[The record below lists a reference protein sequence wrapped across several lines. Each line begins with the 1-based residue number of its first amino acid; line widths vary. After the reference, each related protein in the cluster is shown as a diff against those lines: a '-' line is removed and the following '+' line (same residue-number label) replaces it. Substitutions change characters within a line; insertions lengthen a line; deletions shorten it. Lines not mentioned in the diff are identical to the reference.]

1 MYILNCISAVTSD
14 LFYYDIILAKNESLL
29 KVKMLKFLLI
39 NFDWD
44 IACWI
49 YSHVVVNNKKIP
61 SLFLKAMLYHKK
73 EY

>member
-1 MYILNCISAVTSD
+1 
-14 LFYYDIILAKNESLL
+14 
-29 KVKMLKFLLI
+29 MLKFLLI

-73 EY
+73 EYYMKIHKMDYMLFANDSKGVLNSL